1 MRSASLREQTP
12 GTEYQ
17 HAAREDVR
25 MPRIDHAAVWVSDLA
40 GARDFYAR
48 WFAGRSN
55 GEYHNPRTGLR
66 TFILTFAPDASD
78 DGSGGSGGR
87 SARLE
92 LMSRPDITA
101 RPDAEALGWAHISF
115 ALPGRA
121 DVDGL
126 AARARAAGVPVVDGP
141 RLTGDG
147 YYEAVLLDPEGNRVE
162 IVAGDYTD
170 EVAQRP
176 GA

>member
-1 MRSASLREQTP
+1 
-12 GTEYQ
+12 
-17 HAAREDVR
+17 
-25 MPRIDHAAVWVSDLA
+25 MPRINHAAVWVSDLA

-78 DGSGGSGGR
+78 DGSGEPVGR

-101 RPDAEALGWAHISF
+101 RPDAEALSWAHISF
-115 ALPGRA
+115 ALPDRA
-121 DVDGL
+121 DVDDL
-126 AARARAAGVPVVDGP
+126 AARAGAAGVPVVDGP

-162 IVAGDYTD
+162 VVAGDYTD

>member
-1 MRSASLREQTP
+1 
-12 GTEYQ
+12 
-17 HAAREDVR
+17 

-40 GARDFYAR
+40 AARDFYLR
-48 WFAGRSN
+48 WFSGRSN

-66 TFILTFAPDASD
+66 TFILTFAPDAA
-78 DGSGGSGGR
+78 GGR
-87 SARLE
+87 GARLE
-92 LMSRPDITA
+92 LMSRPDVVA
-101 RPDAEALGWAHISF
+101 RPDSEALGWAHVSF

-121 DVDGL
+121 DVDDL
-126 AARARAAGVPVVDGP
+126 AARARAADVPVVDGP

-170 EVAQRP
+170 EVAERP
-176 GA
+176 GL

>member
-1 MRSASLREQTP
+1 
-12 GTEYQ
+12 
-17 HAAREDVR
+17 

-48 WFAGRSN
+48 WFAGRPN
-55 GEYHNPRTGLR
+55 GEYHNTRTGLR
-66 TFILTFAPDASD
+66 TFILAFAPDASD
-78 DGSGGSGGR
+78 DGSGGPGGR
-87 SARLE
+87 GTRLE

-121 DVDGL
+121 DVDDL